1 MGKVAEVLDAAKRA
15 ACETCLARTE
25 SGEENVLRQ
34 AKAKLARERER
45 ETQCCGNDNS
55 IMDSVLANTSYLAIH
70 FHL

>member
-34 AKAKLARERER
+34 AKAKLARERHSVVGMTTR
-45 ETQCCGNDNS
+45 SWTQC
-55 IMDSVLANTSYLAIH
+55 
-70 FHL
+70 